1 MSEREAL
8 EAKYHNRWID
18 NRNWGN
24 LISNRA
30 VKTDTFTGLFRY
42 KEAFSVPFVQRIFE
56 AMEVSKSDLVYD
68 PFAGM
73 GTTLFTAMQRGIPSV
88 GMDRLPLPLFIAS
101 VLPKFWS
108 LSPGELQSAF
118 DEVHANLS
126 RFGPAV
132 IADDVPI
139 MQKAFD
145 AETLSRLRQWKSALD
160 SGLVPPKVS
169 EPLKLLLLSILEDCS
184 YARKDGQFLRIV
196 TDTPLSPDLALHR
209 KVAEAEWEVGWFGE
223 TPAFEHKPI
232 ISQGDARSPWEFE
245 YKPNVLI
252 TSPPYVNRY
261 DYTRI
266 YALELCFE
274 FVKSAE
280 ELKTL
285 RHALL
290 RSHIELKSLDSDA
303 STHPVLT
310 EILEVLSD
318 AELNNERV
326 PVMLTA
332 YFVDMDAVIQRWAES
347 LADNARLAVVVD
359 NVRFA
364 GEIVPVDLILAD
376 ILERWGFDVK
386 EMRLVRY
393 KGNSPQQMA
402 KYGRQAVRESV
413 IIAHKI

>member
-56 AMEVSKSDLVYD
+56 AMEVSKSDYVFD

-73 GTTLFTAMQRGIPSV
+73 GTTLFTAMQRGIPSI
-88 GMDRLPLPLFIAS
+88 GMDALPLPLFIAS

-108 LSPGELQSAF
+108 LSPGELQAAF
-118 DEVHANLS
+118 DEVYAS
-126 RFGPAV
+126 IDKFGPAT

-139 MQKAFD
+139 MRKAFD
-145 AETLSRLRQWKSALD
+145 VDTLDRLRQWKSALD
-160 SGLVPPKVS
+160 SGLVSPEVS

-184 YARKDGQFLRIV
+184 YARKDGAFLRIV
-196 TDTPLSPDLALHR
+196 GSPLLTPDVAMRR
-209 KVAEAEWEVGWFGE
+209 KVAEAEWEIGWFGE
-223 TPAFEHKPI
+223 TPAFEHKPTLFR
-232 ISQGDARSPWEFE
+232 GDARGGWRFE
-245 YKPNVLI
+245 PKPTVLI
-252 TSPPYVNRY
+252 TSPPYANRY
-261 DYTRI
+261 DYTRNYI
-266 YALELCFE
+266 LELCFE
-274 FVKSAE
+274 FVKDAK
-280 ELKTL
+280 ELKAL
-285 RHALL
+285 RHSIL
-290 RSHIELKSLDSDA
+290 RSFVDVQFYASDVSA
-303 STHPVLT
+303 HPALT
-310 EILEVLSD
+310 ETLNALSD
-318 AELNNERV
+318 DKLNNKRV
-326 PVMLTA
+326 PGMLTA
-332 YFVDMDAVIQRWAES
+332 YFVDMEAVICEWYAL
-347 LADNARLAVVVD
+347 LADKARLALVVD
-359 NVRFA
+359 NVCFA
-364 GEIVPVDLILAD
+364 GEVVPVDLILAD

-413 IIAHKI
+413 IVAHKT